1 MEISRQVMLFLEC
14 FVIQK
19 AKDQGFAALQ
29 TGQETHSRPF
39 QGRVSALITCRIQKE
54 FAF

>member
-1 MEISRQVMLFLEC
+1 MEISHQVILLLEC
-14 FVIQK
+14 FVIQT
-19 AKDQGFAALQ
+19 AEDQGFAALQ

-39 QGRVSALITCRIQKE
+39 QGRISALITGRIQKE